1 MFFVK
6 LFLWT
11 CGMQFWQLFGK
22 IGEKG
27 PKSFYSMSQNDK
39 KYIRSS
45 KNCFSSNCSY
55 GQVECSFDN
64 SSKSLSEIISC
75 SKSQIDI
82 KIQNFVFLLFV
93 PMDKLKTVSTT
104 SPKIF
109 RWKAE
114 PIWLNVRNYLKIS
127 ILSKENVLRKMFLWR
142 RRAEFRRHCRNFPTK
157 GPKIFAQGPKKL
169 RKDRFLKKNVFRKL
183 FLWLCRKQCWH
194 TLQKIFE
201 KNAKKVFAQCAKII
215 GKT

>member
-1 MFFVK
+1 M
-6 LFLWT
+6 
-11 CGMQFWQLFGK
+11 
-22 IGEKG
+22 
-27 PKSFYSMSQNDK
+27 
-39 KYIRSS
+39 
-45 KNCFSSNCSY
+45 
-55 GQVECSFDN
+55 ECSFDN
-64 SSKSLSEIISC
+64 PSENLEKKRRKISC

-82 KIQNFVFLLFV
+82 KIQNFVLLLIV
-93 PMDKLKTVSTT
+93 PKDKLKTVSTT
-104 SPKIF
+104 SPEIF

-114 PIWLNVRNYLKIS
+114 TIWPNVRNYLKIS
-127 ILSKENVLRKMFLWR
+127 FLSKENVLRKMLLWR
-142 RRAEFRRHCRNFPTK
+142 RRADFRRHCRNFPTK

-194 TLQKIFE
+194 TLQKFFE

>member
-1 MFFVK
+1 MDMWNAV
-6 LFLWT
+6 LTTLR
-11 CGMQFWQLFGK
+11 K
-22 IGEKG
+22 IWRKKAENFC
-27 PKSFYSMSQNDK
+27 SISQTDK

-45 KNCFSSNCSY
+45 KNCFSSNCSC

-64 SSKSLSEIISC
+64 PSKSLSEVISC

-82 KIQNFVFLLFV
+82 KNQNFVFLLFV

-142 RRAEFRRHCRNFPTK
+142 RRAKFRRHCRNFPTK
-157 GPKIFAQGPKKL
+157 GPKIFAQGPK
-169 RKDRFLKKNVFRKL
+169 
-183 FLWLCRKQCWH
+183 
-194 TLQKIFE
+194 I
-201 KNAKKVFAQCAKII
+201 
-215 GKT
+215 